1 MRTEEEVEERIYELW
16 ELGFELYHKGSKRDY
31 WRVQGAIE
39 QLEWVLEGAES

>member
-1 MRTEEEVEERIYELW
+1 MRVEKEIRDRIYELW

-39 QLEWVLEGAES
+39 QLERVLEEAEK